1 LRCAATSNSNVG
13 SEFAEL
19 CRHAV
24 AYDDSLVRNIK
35 GIRVSQDLYDDLTE
49 SPEDTRIAI
58 AAEGRLRVPSGNPFL
73 TRPFDYGTVITYSF
87 DSAHWQESRFSDAR
101 QYGVWYGSLDV
112 KTTVFETVLHWHRFL
127 MDSFADVKEEIIGER
142 RVFDV
147 RCDAVLV
154 DLRDCE
160 KQAPQL
166 TDRKSY
172 AFTQALGRYLVEQQQ
187 NGVLF
192 PSARCNGVNAAVFTP
207 ARLSNVHDR
216 TYLTYRYAPKSGSV
230 KVERAAGRTWL
241 TITPTE
247 LY

>member
-1 LRCAATSNSNVG
+1 VG
-13 SEFAEL
+13 NEFADL
-19 CRHAV
+19 CRRTV
-24 AYDDSLVRNIK
+24 AYDDNLVRNIK
-35 GIRVSQDLYDDLTE
+35 SIRLSQDLYDDLAD

-58 AAEGRLRVPSGNPFL
+58 AAEGRLRVPSPNPFL

-87 DSAHWQESRFSDAR
+87 DSAHWQESRFSNAK

-112 KTTVFETVLHWHRFL
+112 RTTVFETVYHWHRFL

-147 RCDAVLV
+147 RCDAILV
-154 DLRDCE
+154 DLRDWE

-172 AFTQALGRYLVEQQQ
+172 SFTQALGEYLVEQQQ
-187 NGVLF
+187 NGALF
-192 PSARCNGVNAAVFTP
+192 PSARCHGVNAAVFTA
-207 ARLSNVHDR
+207 ARLSNARDR
-216 TYLTYRYAPKSGSV
+216 AYLTYRYNPRSGRV
-230 KVERAAGRTWL
+230 KVERAPGRTWL
-241 TITPTE
+241 TLAPTE